1 MIDELIENAK
11 EIINSEE
18 LYYIDKKH
26 NYRYERKFTVPDKF
40 TLKTI
45 EQFVKRNKALFREVY
60 HLRQVNNIYFD
71 TLAYNDYFDNV
82 LGVSDRKKIRTR
94 WYGDTLG
101 DIQKPVFEIKIKKG
115 LLVDQQ
121 VTTAGT

>member
-1 MIDELIENAK
+1 MIDALIENAK

-45 EQFVKRNKALFREVY
+45 EQFVKRIKALFREVY
-60 HLRQVNNIYFD
+60 HL
-71 TLAYNDYFDNV
+71 
-82 LGVSDRKKIRTR
+82 
-94 WYGDTLG
+94 
-101 DIQKPVFEIKIKKG
+101 
-115 LLVDQQ
+115 
-121 VTTAGT
+121 